1 MCEASTS
8 TPAKKRHV
16 LSEDAR
22 EIIILFY
29 MILLGNLLNTVV
41 QATGVSKST
50 IVRILKQGRA
60 IDCSE
65 QTSFVVLTPIPKTSP
80 KSSVDNCSEQII
92 RRIIYNF
99 HIIEKQKPTIAA
111 IYNLIKDDDSIGF
124 LGKKSSLRTLLIKK
138 GCRYVY
144 CLRKHY
150 FFNYILFRWRK
161 TMDHRK
167 ILMER
172 HEIRS
177 LRCSY
182 I

>member
-22 EIIILFY
+22 EIVWNIYNFFKNSNSQ
-29 MILLGNLLNTVV
+29 GNLLNTVV

-50 IVRILKQGRA
+50 VVRILKQGRA

-65 QTSFVVLTPIPKTSP
+65 QSSYMVSTPTPKTSS

-124 LGKKSSLRTLLIKK
+124 LGKKSSLRTLLIKM
-138 GCRYVY
+138 G
-144 CLRKHY
+144 
-150 FFNYILFRWRK
+150 FR
-161 TMDHRK
+161 
-167 ILMER
+167 
-172 HEIRS
+172 
-177 LRCSY
+177 
-182 I
+182 